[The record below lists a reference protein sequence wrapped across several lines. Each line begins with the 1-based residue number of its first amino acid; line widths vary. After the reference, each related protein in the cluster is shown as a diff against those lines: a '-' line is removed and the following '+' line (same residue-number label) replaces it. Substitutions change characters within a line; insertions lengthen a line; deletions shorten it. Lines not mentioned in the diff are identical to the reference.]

1 MDATRSHTAGPTK
14 ATPNGSEVVTVESA
28 LCGDLLKAGA
38 LSMREIDGLI
48 GELQRAY
55 DYIKYE
61 GERLQSQATRY
72 AHLSRTTLASVKAVS
87 EGLNKWRE
95 NASPPPNQA
104 TGTDPG

>member
-1 MDATRSHTAGPTK
+1 MDATRSHSAGPTK
-14 ATPNGSEVVTVESA
+14 ATPNASEVVTGESA
-28 LCGDLLKAGA
+28 LCHDLLKAGV
-38 LSMREIDGLI
+38 LSMREIDKLI

-72 AHLSRTTLASVKAVS
+72 AHLSRTTLASMKAVS

-95 NASPPPNQA
+95 NGSPPLNQA

>member
-38 LSMREIDGLI
+38 LSMREIDRLI

-61 GERLQSQATRY
+61 GERLQSQASRY
-72 AHLSRTTLASVKAVS
+72 AHLSRTAFASVKVVS
-87 EGLNKWRE
+87 EGLSKWRE
-95 NASPPPNQA
+95 DASPLPNQA
-104 TGTDPG
+104 TASDPS